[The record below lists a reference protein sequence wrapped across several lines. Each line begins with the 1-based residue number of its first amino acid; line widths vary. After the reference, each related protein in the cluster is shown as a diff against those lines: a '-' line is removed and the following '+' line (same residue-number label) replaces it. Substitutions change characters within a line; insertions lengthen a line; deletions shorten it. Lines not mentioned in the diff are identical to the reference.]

1 MMPIRSIF
9 FLRIPAF
16 GVAVER
22 ACHAKL
28 RERPLVIA
36 PPDSMRA
43 LVQEVSAEAR
53 AAGIRPGMRLNEAR
67 KLCRDLGIL
76 HPNPPL
82 YARAEAAI
90 LRILAQFTPLI
101 EPFHHGSAYLDVT
114 GSQRLFG
121 SACDIAVRAEREIA
135 GQLRLDPSAGLA
147 GNKLVSLVAG
157 KQSPP
162 REFIRVPEGGE
173 RGFLAPLKVHVLP
186 AVDRPLYRQ
195 LLELNFQIV
204 DQVAQIESAHLEAAF
219 GRKGLLL
226 HRQSLGQDH
235 SPVRPPESVPHLS
248 RRSELAEDS
257 NDLAVLKRELFH
269 LVEEALAEL
278 RHTRRAARRLQLDL
292 LYSDFKTTRGAKV
305 LRQHSQQ
312 LSAWYAEA
320 EALLLQILTR
330 RIRVRALEIDFRD
343 FQIETGAQMGLF
355 DTPRD
360 DREARLTRSLD
371 AVRERFGV
379 KAVAYAR

>member
-1 MMPIRSIF
+1 MMLNRSIF

-22 ACHAKL
+22 ACRPKL

-36 PPDSMRA
+36 PPDSVRA
-43 LVQEVSAEAR
+43 LVQEVSAEAHQ
-53 AAGIRPGMRLNEAR
+53 AGIRPGMRLNEAR
-67 KLCRDLGIL
+67 KLCRDLGVL

-90 LRILAQFTPLI
+90 LRILSQYTPLV
-101 EPFHHGSAYLDVT
+101 EPFRLGGAYLDVT

-121 SACDIAVRAEREIA
+121 GADDIAARAEREIS
-135 GQLRLDPSAGLA
+135 GKLRLDPSAGLA

-157 KQSPP
+157 KKSPP

-173 RGFLAPLKVHVLP
+173 QSFLAPLKVHVLP
-186 AVDRPLYRQ
+186 AVDRPLYQQ

-204 DQVAQIESAHLEAAF
+204 QQVAGMESAHMEAAF

-226 HRQSLGQDH
+226 HRQALGVDY
-235 SPVRPPESVPHLS
+235 SPVTPPSAVPHLS

-257 NDLAVLKRELFH
+257 NDLVILKRELFH
-269 LVEEALAEL
+269 LIEESLAEL
-278 RHTRRAARRLQLDL
+278 RHQGRSARCLQLDL
-292 LYSDFKTTRGAKV
+292 LYSDFKTARSARV
-305 LRQHSQQ
+305 LRQGTNQ
-312 LSAWYAEA
+312 LSVWYAEA
-320 EALLLQILTR
+320 ESLLLQILSR
-330 RIRVRALEIDFRD
+330 RIRVRALEVDFRD
-343 FQIETGAQMGLF
+343 FQLDAGAQLGLF
-355 DTPRD
+355 DTPCAS
-360 DREARLTRSLD
+360 REDRLTKSLD

-379 KAVAYAR
+379 KAVCFAK